1 MKTSKRWLMAL
12 AAGAVMV
19 VLAVPVQ
26 AQTASAL
33 LREDDELPGYPGEN
47 VDSIN
52 NPVVNHAGGFAVT
65 INTSGSGTT
74 LGRIWGN
81 ATGGTGDVII
91 TEGLYGD
98 FQQTS
103 FESFHG
109 FSDAGVP
116 AYSAISTNVVSGTTG
131 LDGAWLG
138 TMPVLNEEDPVPTL
152 PGNWSTFNSRVAVT
166 GDGVPYWVGGITKT
180 QGGGTQE
187 RVLFYST
194 GLVPVLAGGDTIGG
208 VPEPVLNIDFDYRFS
223 ELGTFYLTPVTVVSS
238 STNDGVLVV
247 NGDALFLGGS
257 IVREASPVPA
267 SVGGLPGENW
277 DNFDNMGITEA
288 GVAFFTGDTDASSSQ
303 DEFVVVAGQIV
314 LREGDTVNTPGG
326 PATVSGS
333 IETGYMNEN
342 EDWAV
347 VWDVDT
353 VAGNVEALLVNGEAL
368 LLEGDAVDLDGD
380 GVPEPNSIL
389 RNFTGIAS
397 LAISDRDGVGVA
409 SVYFT
414 ADIDTEGTSSSIDD
428 IEGMFRLNV
437 QLGVPAIELP
447 LDIKPH
453 SCPNSF
459 NTGSRG
465 VLPVALVGTMDFDVT
480 TVDVSTLQ
488 ISRMG
493 GGVAPNEGPPGPHSV
508 IEDVATPF
516 EGETCECDDLGGDM
530 VPDLMMFFQ
539 SELLT
544 PALGLGQAPG
554 GSMVELTVTGMLL
567 DGTPFF
573 ATDCVR
579 VVPPDN
585 THNTS
590 GKEDESSQVINVIE
604 PEAITPLSRSF
615 R

>member
-1 MKTSKRWLMAL
+1 MAL
-12 AAGAVMV
+12 AVGVVVV
-19 VLAVPVQ
+19 VLGSPVQ

-33 LREDDELPGYPGEN
+33 LREGDELPGAPGET
-47 VDSIN
+47 VSFIN
-52 NPVVNHAGGFAVT
+52 NPVVNHAGGYAVT
-65 INTSGSGTT
+65 VNTTGSGTT
-74 LGRIWGN
+74 LGNIWGN
-81 ATGGTGDVII
+81 ATGGAGTVII

-98 FQQTS
+98 LQQTS

-109 FSDAGVP
+109 FSNAGVP
-116 AYSAISTNVVSGTTG
+116 AYSAISTNVVTGVTG

-138 TMPVLNEEDPVPTL
+138 TMVVLNEDDPVPSLSDT
-152 PGNWSTFNSRVAVT
+152 WSTFNSRVAVSA
-166 GDGVPYWVGGITKT
+166 DGIPYWVGGITKT
-180 QGGGTQE
+180 QGSSTQN
-187 RVLFYST
+187 RALFYST
-194 GLVPVLAGGDTIGG
+194 GAISLLMGGDSIGG
-208 VPEPVLNIDFDYRFS
+208 VAEPVETGSSNIDFDYRFS
-223 ELGTFYLTPVTVVSS
+223 ELATFYLTPVNVDSS
-238 STNDGVLVV
+238 STSDGVLVI
-247 NGDALFLGGS
+247 NGDAVFLGGS

-267 SVGGLPGENW
+267 SIGGLPGENW

-288 GVAFFTGDTDASSSQ
+288 GVAFFTGDTSASSTV

-326 PATVSGS
+326 PATLKGS
-333 IETGYMNEN
+333 IEGGYMNEN

-347 VWDVDT
+347 IWDVDT

-397 LAISDRDGVGVA
+397 LVMSDRDGVGVA

-414 ADIDTEGTSSSIDD
+414 ADIDTKGTSSSSDD

-459 NTGSRG
+459 NTGSQG
-465 VLPVALVGTMDFDVT
+465 VLPVALVGTMDFDVD
-480 TVDVSTLQ
+480 TVDLATVR
-488 ISRMG
+488 IARMG

-516 EGETCECDDLGGDM
+516 EGETCDCDDLGGDM
-530 VPDLMMFFQ
+530 IPDLMMFFQ

-579 VVPPDN
+579 VVPPD
-585 THNTS
+585 TTTTTTS
-590 GKEDESSQVINVIE
+590 GKEDENSNVINVID
-604 PEAITPLSRSF
+604 PGVITPLDRSF